1 MSDLKL
7 PPLQQTVLDAANADA
22 LFRDL
27 AACTRVLS
35 VTPKTAAMGHTI
47 GSITLEQAATG
58 LRDGSLRGA
67 QVRYVYD
74 QQEWCDTLIATP
86 AGLRVVRICTQDITA
101 TLDPV

>member
-7 PPLQQTVLDAANADA
+7 PPLQQTVLDGPTTAA

-35 VTPKTAAMGHTI
+35 ITPKTAAAGHTT
-47 GSITLEQAATG
+47 GTITLDAAATG
-58 LRDGSLRGA
+58 LRDGSLRGV
-67 QVRYVYD
+67 QIRYHYD
-74 QQEWCDTLIATP
+74 EREWCDTLIATP
-86 AGLRVVRICTQDITA
+86 TGLRVVRISTQDIAA

>member
-7 PPLQQTVLDAANADA
+7 PPLQQTVLDAATTDV

-35 VTPKTAAMGHTI
+35 VIPKTAAMGRTT
-47 GSITLEQAATG
+47 GSITLEAAAAG
-58 LRDGSLRGA
+58 LRNGTLRGA

-74 QQEWCDTLIATP
+74 QEEWCDTLIATP
-86 AGLRVVRICTQDITA
+86 AGLRVVRISTTDITA
-101 TLDPV
+101 TL